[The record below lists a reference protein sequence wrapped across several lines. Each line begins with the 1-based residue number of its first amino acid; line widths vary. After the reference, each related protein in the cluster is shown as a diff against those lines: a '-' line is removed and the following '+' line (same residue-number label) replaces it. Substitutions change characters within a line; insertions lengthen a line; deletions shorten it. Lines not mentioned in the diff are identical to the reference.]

1 MYKYGRSYKTQ
12 DEYIKRFQNFHN
24 SKKFIDNYNANVY
37 KLNSSAW
44 LGIQETS
51 DWGDDELL
59 GQKGDRL
66 MRAAK
71 RPSQGRSLGESK
83 PAISKI
89 KVLDE
94 TNIKKSLDWR
104 AEGAVNQP
112 PEVQGNCGSCWAF
125 TAAGALEG
133 YHYIKNKE
141 LLTLSV

>member
-1 MYKYGRSYKTQ
+1 MLCVAATIFAFIVILVCVHASDTNHEIVLTDQMNLNFQGHPYFKKISQSELADFHTFMYKYGRSYKTQ

-71 RPSQGRSLGESK
+71 RPS
-83 PAISKI
+83 
-89 KVLDE
+89 
-94 TNIKKSLDWR
+94 
-104 AEGAVNQP
+104 
-112 PEVQGNCGSCWAF
+112 
-125 TAAGALEG
+125 
-133 YHYIKNKE
+133 
-141 LLTLSV
+141 